1 MELMFSQSNGKR
13 IAVPVEPRKAV
24 QFGES
29 VSLSE
34 PSTTLISEINGGGIT
49 KDPVIPVIVKSDP
62 IPRVTVPGSTA
73 EVTYN
78 GRVWDRETSATS
90 VEDFQLSIDWGLV
103 SLPESSEIEWV
114 SDTPAIATV
123 DSEGLVTHVS
133 VGTAKI
139 YARFLPEIESVGVDR
154 TPDIAIAMTESVS
167 STVDVFKEFEAGSM
181 MRDAELAVDSRIAG
195 TDRDVARHLYTSF
208 PSNSNYTDASE
219 TRGGVDEFI
228 RNPNFWA
235 ADIDLS
241 CISPSH
247 IRSGES
253 THRRSPAATAISPW
267 HWMSCHHSSFHPPIN
282 SKVYF
287 LQMDGTLIYR
297 TTIAKERVYYDTGIG
312 SDLMV
317 GLFDSALPAG
327 VVPAKVLPTNYQ
339 SYLPWVSPY
348 ANKIPGLLLDQQ
360 EHGMVHDLN
369 GQNKLGTWTYPTDAK
384 RYEFVDQPA
393 DNRVWDSPGIELYDS
408 GSPSFIIINGELV
421 LITVWNGGFGGS
433 GSDVTNNQAQ
443 VQSVMDSL
451 STANGKP
458 SSTLT
463 PVDLSSF
470 NTY

>member
-1 MELMFSQSNGKR
+1 LN
-13 IAVPVEPRKAV
+13 
-24 QFGES
+24 
-29 VSLSE
+29 
-34 PSTTLISEINGGGIT
+34 
-49 KDPVIPVIVKSDP
+49 
-62 IPRVTVPGSTA
+62 
-73 EVTYN
+73 
-78 GRVWDRETSATS
+78 
-90 VEDFQLSIDWGLV
+90 
-103 SLPESSEIEWV
+103 LPEEPEVEWV
-114 SDTPAIATV
+114 SKTPSIATV
-123 DSEGLVTHVS
+123 DAEGFLTHVS
-133 VGTAKI
+133 VGQAKV
-139 YARFLPEIESVGVDR
+139 YARFKSEIPGVGADR
-154 TPDIAIAMTESVS
+154 TPDIEIDMAESS
-167 STVDVFKEFEAGSM
+167 SAVDVFKRFETGSW

-195 TDRDVARHLYTSF
+195 TDRDIARHLYTSF
-208 PSNSNYTDASE
+208 PSNSNYTDAAE

-235 ADIDLS
+235 SDIDLS

-287 LQMDGTLIYR
+287 LQMDGTLVYR
-297 TTIAKERVYYDTGIG
+297 TTIAKAQVQGAIWPT
-312 SDLMV
+312 DLMI
-317 GLFDSALPAG
+317 GLFDSALPVG

-339 SYLPWVSPY
+339 SYIPWSSPY
-348 ANKIPGLLLDQQ
+348 AWKVPGLLLDQQ
-360 EHGMVHDLN
+360 EHGLVHDLN
-369 GQNKLGTWTYPTDAK
+369 AQNKLGSWTYPTDSK

-408 GSPSFIIINGELV
+408 GNPSFIIINGELV
-421 LITVWNGGFGGS
+421 LITVWNGGGAGS
-433 GSDVTNNQAQ
+433 GSDVTNEQAN

-458 SSTLT
+458 SATLS